1 MLSCRRWPFGV
12 APAAWVAA
20 VLFTACRPS
29 SPPEPLI
36 EFTVI
41 PSADVGGPERLGD
54 VAGRVTGARPDQ
66 RIVLF
71 SLSGGVWYVQ
81 PFRSWPFTSIEKD
94 STWKNRIHLGTE
106 YTALL
111 VGPDYRPS
119 ATMESLPQRG
129 GSIAAVVT
137 VKGSGP
143 FAMPSARTITFSG
156 YEWEVRQLPTDRHA
170 LAADYDARNVTVDG
184 EGRLHLSLTRREGR
198 WSMGEAWL
206 TRPLGYGTYQ
216 FEVRAMSDLD
226 PAAAFEVWTWDG
238 RRPDQNW
245 AELGFDVRASND
257 SRQKNAQYVVQPGY
271 VAANVFRFAA
281 PPGRLTHSFRWQPG
295 TVMFETVR
303 GTAVADGSAMVAQR
317 QFTSGVPVAG
327 AAVIHI
333 GIFHPRNSPI
343 PPARDGEVV
352 VEKFVFLP

>member
-1 MLSCRRWPFGV
+1 MPSCPRSPFTV
-12 APAAWVAA
+12 ARAAWVAA
-20 VLFTACRPS
+20 ALFAACRPGP
-29 SPPEPLI
+29 PPEPVI
-36 EFTVI
+36 EFTSI
-41 PSADVGGPERLGD
+41 PPANVGGPEKLGD
-54 VAGRVTGARPDQ
+54 VAGRVTAARPDQ

-71 SLSGGVWYVQ
+71 ALSGGVWYVQ
-81 PFRSWPFTSIEKD
+81 PFRSWPFTTIEKD
-94 STWKNRIHLGTE
+94 STWKNHIHLGTE

-129 GSIAAVVT
+129 GSIAAVAT

-143 FAMPSARTITFSG
+143 FAMPSSRTITFSG
-156 YEWEVRQLPTDRHA
+156 YDWEVRQLPTDRHA
-170 LAADYDARNVTVDG
+170 LAADYDARNVTVDA
-184 EGRLHLSLTRREGR
+184 EGRLHLSLTRREGH

-226 PAAAFEVWTWDG
+226 PEAAFEVWTWDG

-245 AELGFDVRASND
+245 AELGFDVRASKD
-257 SRQKNAQYVVQPGY
+257 PGQKNAQYVVQPGY
-271 VAANVFRFAA
+271 VAANVFRFPA

-295 TVMFETVR
+295 TVAFETVR
-303 GTAVADGSAMVAQR
+303 GTAVADGGAIVAQR

-327 AAVIHI
+327 AAGIHI
-333 GIFHPRNSPI
+333 GIFHPRNTST

-352 VEKFVFLP
+352 VEK